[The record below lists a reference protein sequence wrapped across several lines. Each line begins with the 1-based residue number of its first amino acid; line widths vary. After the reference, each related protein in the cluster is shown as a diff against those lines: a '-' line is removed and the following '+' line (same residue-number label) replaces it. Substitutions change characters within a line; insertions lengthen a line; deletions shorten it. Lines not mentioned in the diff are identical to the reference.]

1 LLESKALALGVLESK
16 ALALKFDIFQ
26 SLIMKKKTLY
36 EFLGVEPEATPEEI
50 KAAAQKLARKFHP
63 SKYPGNAKVAER
75 FQKIKLVYKILAN
88 PKKRAAYDATLAKK
102 MAQEMESTQNSSSSI
117 KTSNTIQKSSTPI
130 KMQKKVV
137 HDLIGNEAI
146 VYQAKIHW
154 FGYLKAFLMISIVA
168 YFWFDPTWLKMH
180 INQLEFWDE
189 DWWFINIGLQIFL
202 GFGILILLQTLHK
215 QLTTKLIITTE
226 RTIAKMGLMGKK
238 RININHAQFE
248 HIEIK
253 PGMLGT
259 IFRFGTIKMRG
270 TKGRGVGGLEIRLSQ
285 VASPKQFEK
294 RLMRVIKQS
303 AYHQI

>member
-1 LLESKALALGVLESK
+1 
-16 ALALKFDIFQ
+16 
-26 SLIMKKKTLY
+26 MKKKTLY
-36 EFLGVEPEATPEEI
+36 EFLSIEPEATPEEI

-63 SKYPGNAKVAER
+63 SKYPGNEKVAER

-88 PKKRAAYDATLAKK
+88 PKKRAAYDAILAKK
-102 MAQEMESTQNSSSSI
+102 MAQEMESSPNSSSST
-117 KTSNTIQKSSTPI
+117 KTSKTLQT
-130 KMQKKVV
+130 QKKVV

-154 FGYLKAFLMISIVA
+154 FGYLKAFLMISIAA
-168 YFWFDPTWLKMH
+168 YFWFDPTWLKMQM
-180 INQLEFWDE
+180 NQFEFWD
-189 DWWFINIGLQIFL
+189 DNWWWAINMSLQIML
-202 GFGILILLQTLHK
+202 GFGVFILFRTLHK

-226 RTIAKMGLMGKK
+226 RTIAKMGFIGKQQV
-238 RININHAQFE
+238 NINHAKFE

-253 PGMLGT
+253 PGILGT

-270 TKGRGVGGLEIRLSQ
+270 AKGSRGVGGLEIHLSQ
-285 VASPKQFEK
+285 IASPKQFEK